1 MINNWRCQLATKP
14 SWPAYYQW
22 ANKDGTAPRLPR
34 RNPKQSTSIYFTVLL
49 HNTLSQSHRL
59 PVYKKLQIIC
69 TYNATPDPLQ
79 FIRRDP
85 QMEIMIQCIYCSQ
98 LSPPWPPPQPNS
110 NSLHTYKKVAHE
122 NKQPTEQQSND
133 LTKMHDIHVC
143 PSCPY
148 IQPYNT
154 HNSLNRHIN
163 THHLHQQTK
172 TNIELRTDTFRSAE
186 DKKTWQQTLAF
197 LNHLNIKPP
206 PIQINHLLS

>member
-1 MINNWRCQLATKP
+1 MHIQCHPWSSP
-14 SWPAYYQW
+14 
-22 ANKDGTAPRLPR
+22 
-34 RNPKQSTSIYFTVLL
+34 I
-49 HNTLSQSHRL
+49 
-59 PVYKKLQIIC
+59 YKKRSTNGNHDSVHLLQPTIPPLA
-69 TYNATPDPLQ
+69 ATPAKFQ
-79 FIRRDP
+79 FFAH
-85 QMEIMIQCIYCSQ
+85 IQE
-98 LSPPWPPPQPNS
+98 
-110 NSLHTYKKVAHE
+110 VAHE

-163 THHLHQQTK
+163 THHLHQQAK